1 MTDGIWTGYMMTQF
15 LTTETPVTLE
25 PHEKLTLEERAY
37 RLEQRVAAL
46 EGVGVG

>member
-25 PHEKLTLEERAY
+25 PHEKLTLEERVY